1 MKISLIRNLFFGVG
15 LLIPLL
21 LVSCQAKKEDTRVR
35 FGRFFLDQ
43 LSHQSTSER
52 RFVDVSYEEE
62 FTITSTTEFVF
73 YNISQVVVG
82 QNGSMYVL
90 DHGITKTHKFSPS
103 GEYLMTYGYGFGE
116 GPGELLTL
124 IDFGITSDST
134 VYMMDS
140 TGRKISFY
148 SMDGTFLRSKP
159 YDDQIYRYTQTL
171 SGREYILSVNPPTLI
186 ETRLGSDTKP
196 IVRFSDLTPDLEGVE
211 VPGPLGTIGPIMPY
225 GENLVY
231 ALERY
236 PLLIQYAPDG
246 SLVYARTTVDYDDS
260 FEEPEMET
268 NLIGGYR
275 TEYLSGPTYAADPL
289 SITGTSLFLLSSYPP
304 REAIDVYE
312 AETGEYQYSMH
323 PPGENSDR
331 ISLTIQDGRVYETSD
346 TTVTVWEIIY

>member
-1 MKISLIRNLFFGVG
+1 MRNLLFGVG

-21 LVSCQAKKEDTRVR
+21 LISCQAEKEDARVR

-43 LSHQSTSER
+43 LSYQTASER
-52 RFVDVSYEEE
+52 RFVDVSYQKA
-62 FTITSTTEFVF
+62 FTITSTTDFVF
-73 YNISQVVVG
+73 YNISQVIVG
-82 QNGSMYVL
+82 QNGSIHVL

-124 IDFGITSDST
+124 IDFGITSDSM
-134 VYMMDS
+134 VYMMDG

-148 SMDGTFLRSKP
+148 SMDGTFLKSKS

-171 SGREYILSVNPPTLI
+171 SGREYIFSVNPPTLI
-186 ETRLGSDTKP
+186 ETRLGNDTNP

-211 VPGPLGTIGPIMPY
+211 VQGLWGTVGPIIPY

-246 SLVYARTTVDYDDS
+246 SLVYARTTVDYNDG

-275 TEYLSGPTYAADPL
+275 TEYLSGPTYAVDPL
-289 SITGTSLFLLSSYPP
+289 SITGNSLFLLSSYPP
-304 REAIDVYE
+304 EEAIDVYE
-312 AETGEYQYSMH
+312 AKTGEYQYSMH
-323 PPGENSDR
+323 PPGEDSNR
-331 ISLTIQDGRVYETSD
+331 VSLTIQNGKVYETRD